1 MQDLKESLESCTWLP
16 VAPGWTEHYTTGV
29 QQPFYYHQ
37 ATGRKQWHRPA
48 AVESQSATTSHPQV
62 SQAPALSRQSC
73 VSEVSDTSLEEVAI
87 SRSLALRQQMGIR
100 SAVSCPCNASDACA
114 AVFDI
119 KCKGDKRQTKRL
131 REEEVSSKFADMD
144 VRGSPAHLMDSAS
157 SLDAARAGQGRL
169 LKKLS
174 PVSLFKQ
181 DIQEAKQGLRRSS
194 SCQLHVQKVNA
205 PRHQLL
211 ELSHQT
217 CSPVM

>member
-1 MQDLKESLESCTWLP
+1 MQDLKESLETCTWLP

-37 ATGRKQWHRPA
+37 ATGRKQWQRPA
-48 AVESQSATTSHPQV
+48 AVESQSVTTPHAQV

-87 SRSLALRQQMGIR
+87 RSSLALRQEMGIR

-119 KCKGDKRQTKRL
+119 RCKGEKRQTKRL
-131 REEEVSSKFADMD
+131 REEDVSSKFADMD
-144 VRGSPAHLMDSAS
+144 VRGSCSPAHLMDSAS
-157 SLDAARAGQGRL
+157 SLDAARTGQGRM

-174 PVSLFKQ
+174 PVTLFKQ

-194 SCQLHVQKVNA
+194 SCQLHVQKVKV

-211 ELSHQT
+211 ELSH
-217 CSPVM
+217 